1 MIHVPIKAILDNVLS
16 LSLSL
21 SNLPGYMNLA
31 FFSFGIFSCAVLH
44 LMVPLHAVLIS
55 FFFS

>member
-1 MIHVPIKAILDNVLS
+1 MIHVPKKAILVNVLS
-16 LSLSL
+16 LSLLSL
-21 SNLPGYMNLA
+21 SQTYQDT

-44 LMVPLHAVLIS
+44 LMVPLHAVLKS